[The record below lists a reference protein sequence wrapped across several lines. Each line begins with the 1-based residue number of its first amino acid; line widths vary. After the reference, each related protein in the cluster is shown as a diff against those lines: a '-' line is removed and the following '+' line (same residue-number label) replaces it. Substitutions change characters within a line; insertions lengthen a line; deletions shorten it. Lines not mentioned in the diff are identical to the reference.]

1 MLVPQRIVEL
11 IESNRLTK
19 KGFCEKVD
27 ISVQTL
33 ENVLKG
39 SDIGSKK
46 LEKIALFFGVSMDYF
61 FDSEKM
67 THSSIGHSVNG
78 NGNLVSGDIRLN
90 ECQREI
96 EHLKELLSEKERTI
110 QILLNKN

>member
-1 MLVPQRIVEL
+1 M
-11 IESNRLTK
+11 TK
-19 KGFCEKVD
+19 KGFCEKVG

-33 ENVLKG
+33 EKRFKRLRYRLKE
-39 SDIGSKK
+39 IR
-46 LEKIALFFGVSMDYF
+46 KIALFFGVSIDYF
-61 FDSEKM
+61 FDNEKM
-67 THSSIGHSVNG
+67 PHSSIGHSVNG

-110 QILLNKN
+110 QIPLNKN

>member
-19 KGFCEKVD
+19 KGFCEKVG

-39 SDIGSKK
+39 SDIGSKR
-46 LEKIALFFGVSMDYF
+46 LEKIALFFGVSIDYF
-61 FDSEKM
+61 FDNEKM
-67 THSSIGHSVNG
+67 PHSSIGHSVND

>member
-19 KGFCEKVD
+19 KGFCEKVG

-39 SDIGSKK
+39 SDIGSKR
-46 LEKIALFFGVSMDYF
+46 LEKIALFFGVSIDYF
-61 FDSEKM
+61 FDNEKVS
-67 THSSIGHSVNG
+67 HSSIGHSV
-78 NGNLVSGDIRLN
+78 NLVSGDIRLN